1 MVINNYLTTKYILI
15 IFFNIII
22 LILSFVQKQK
32 KIIKKVGVIGVVHET
47 NIGNNLIKYAMSIK
61 LKELGYSPYI
71 IGTHMDNTNISFIN
85 RTTNL
90 VIIKKNFSEIKKDD
104 YDILMVNSDQTWR
117 KFDKH
122 FYDYGF
128 LKFAKNWNIKKF
140 VYGASIGYDD
150 WKLTYEDDQIAKSLL
165 KNFTEI
171 SIREKGSKQL
181 IEQHF
186 GINPTVVLDPTLL
199 IDKNYYLN
207 IIKDYKS
214 ERNIKNKY
222 IFIYTIFH
230 SEYITDAINQAKK
243 IFNYETYYFLL
254 NKNSSIE
261 EFIYYM
267 IKSKAVVTNSYHGT
281 VLSIIFNKPFIT
293 IYDKSN
299 AKERFTSLANLFG
312 VHERIFENNQKINY
326 EQLIKPLNLDYKLLN
341 KLRSKSI
348 NFLKRN
354 LEK

>member
-1 MVINNYLTTKYILI
+1 
-15 IFFNIII
+15 
-22 LILSFVQKQK
+22 
-32 KIIKKVGVIGVVHET
+32 
-47 NIGNNLIKYAMSIK
+47 MSIK

-128 LKFAKNWNIKKF
+128 LKFAQNWNIKKF

>member
-1 MVINNYLTTKYILI
+1 
-15 IFFNIII
+15 
-22 LILSFVQKQK
+22 
-32 KIIKKVGVIGVVHET
+32 
-47 NIGNNLIKYAMSIK
+47 
-61 LKELGYSPYI
+61 
-71 IGTHMDNTNISFIN
+71 
-85 RTTNL
+85 
-90 VIIKKNFSEIKKDD
+90 
-104 YDILMVNSDQTWR
+104 MVNSDQTWR

-128 LKFAKNWNIKKF
+128 LKFAQNWNIKKF

-326 EQLIKPLNLDYKLLN
+326 EQLIKPLNIDYKLLN
-341 KLRSKSI
+341 KLKSKSI

>member
-1 MVINNYLTTKYILI
+1 
-15 IFFNIII
+15 
-22 LILSFVQKQK
+22 
-32 KIIKKVGVIGVVHET
+32 
-47 NIGNNLIKYAMSIK
+47 MSIK

-90 VIIKKNFSEIKKDD
+90 VIINKNFSEIKKDD

-128 LKFAKNWNIKKF
+128 LKFAQNWNIKKF

-171 SIREKGSKQL
+171 SIREKGSKKL

-230 SEYITDAINQAKK
+230 SKYITDAIDQAKN

-326 EQLIKPLNLDYKLLN
+326 EQLIKPLNIDYKLLN
-341 KLRSKSI
+341 KLKSESI

>member
-1 MVINNYLTTKYILI
+1 
-15 IFFNIII
+15 
-22 LILSFVQKQK
+22 
-32 KIIKKVGVIGVVHET
+32 
-47 NIGNNLIKYAMSIK
+47 MSIK

-90 VIIKKNFSEIKKDD
+90 VIINKNFSEIKKDD

-128 LKFAKNWNIKKF
+128 LKFAQNWNIKKF

-171 SIREKGSKQL
+171 SIREKGSKKL

-230 SEYITDAINQAKK
+230 SKYIIDAINQAKN

-326 EQLIKPLNLDYKLLN
+326 EQLIKPLNIDYKLLN
-341 KLRSKSI
+341 KLKSESI